1 MDFFPKP
8 VNVTVEHLFEKSA
21 TYFDNPLV
29 PMRVHALLPRAKI
42 ICILVNPAKRAYSW
56 YQVIHNF
63 DNPWG
68 QLRVH
73 ALLPHAMIICIL
85 VNPAKRAYSWYQ
97 VIHNFDNPLVPMR
110 VHHVPR

>member
-63 DNPWG
+63 DNPRG
-68 QLRVH
+68 
-73 ALLPHAMIICIL
+73 
-85 VNPAKRAYSWYQ
+85 S
-97 VIHNFDNPLVPMR
+97 
-110 VHHVPR
+110 